1 MIEKYVIQ
9 DTKQNKWLLIDRV
22 VDGMDVVT
30 TVEYVSSFRAA
41 SIFNKESTA
50 QKILDNI
57 KEEGNYNVDDCII
70 DSVEVYF
77 KDFVESG
84 LDGLKQALAQV
95 EDKDGNHLTEEQI
108 NDELEKAKQ
117 TALESIEK
125 QFK

>member
-1 MIEKYVIQ
+1 MSYLV
-9 DTKQNKWLLIDRV
+9 N
-22 VDGMDVVT
+22 
-30 TVEYVSSFRAA
+30 
-41 SIFNKESTA
+41 
-50 QKILDNI
+50 NI
-57 KEEGNYNVDDCII
+57 KEEGNYNIDDCTI